1 MSIKEV
7 FVNRFINVVF
17 FTLTI
22 IFSNIAIADKIKSIN
37 IQGNQRVEKSTIKE
51 YLGLNVGDQFSQ
63 VIKSNA
69 VKSLYS
75 SLLFENVNLK
85 FNDGILDVIV
95 KETPFVS
102 KIELKGNYKIK
113 TEQLAK
119 EIYTSPGES
128 LRKAKLGSDVAKIKE
143 IYKRSGRFSAK
154 VTSRIENQENN
165 RVKVIFDIDEGPKT
179 GVKNISFVGNEN
191 YKDSELRSIIMTKE
205 SKWFRFLETNDTFD
219 PDRIEYDKHLLG
231 NFYNS
236 VGFADFRVIS
246 VTADLLPTKEGF
258 AIIYSIDEGEKY
270 NFGKITLRNKL
281 PNIKD
286 EEVLKFIDKK
296 DGQTYNNG
304 VVQRISEKISDYL
317 ARKGYPQV
325 NVTPE
330 THINRETGKVDVVIV
345 VDQADKIF
353 INNINIEGNLKTED
367 HVIRRQL
374 QISEGDVFNKEKIE
388 RGERNIRNL
397 DYFGKFALKMEPTEK
412 RDRYNVNINV
422 EEKSTAHI
430 GFDLGYN
437 TSGGPFG
444 RVSFLERNLVGTG
457 KYFNA
462 GVQVG
467 KKSIYYYTGLT
478 DPNFMDKDL
487 SLGGNLYRSEND
499 KGSGFGN
506 GEQNYSLKS
515 TGAKLSLG
523 YDITDD
529 LSHSIDYS
537 IKKDEL
543 TAPNDSIS
551 VFIQE
556 QIGKFT
562 TSSIAHTL
570 TYDRVDSA
578 VLPKNGYIV
587 SGTQELAGLGGNTKY
602 LKHEADLKAFKS
614 FKDNKYTVK
623 FSTGAGIIKGIKG
636 KKVRISDRFNL
647 GDYSLRGFAHGG
659 VGPRDVVTDEGLG
672 GQKFY
677 TVSTELNFPVGL
689 PEEFNVT
696 GAVFADAGSLWDADS
711 KASTVKGFHN
721 KKSIRASVG
730 FGVLW
735 VTRIAPIRLDW
746 GFPVKKEKFDEK
758 QVFHI
763 KFSTSL

>member
-1 MSIKEV
+1 M
-7 FVNRFINVVF
+7 NRFIKVVF
-17 FTLTI
+17 FIFTI
-22 IFSNIAIADKIKSIN
+22 IFSSVAVADKIKAIN
-37 IQGNQRVEKSTIKE
+37 INGNQRIEKSTIRE
-51 YLGLNVGDQFSQ
+51 YLGLNVGDEFSQ
-63 VIKSNA
+63 SVKSDS

-75 SLLFENVNLK
+75 SLLFENVSLR
-85 FNDGILDVIV
+85 FNNGILDVTV

-102 KIELKGNYKIK
+102 KIEFKGNYKVK
-113 TEQLAK
+113 TELLAR

-128 LRKAKLGSDVAKIKE
+128 LRKAKLRTDVTKIKE

-154 VTSRIENQENN
+154 VKSQIETQENN

-179 GVKNISFVGNEN
+179 GVKDISFVGNEN

-205 SKWFRFLETNDTFD
+205 SRWFRFLETNDTFD
-219 PDRIEYDKHLLG
+219 PDRIEFDKHLLSK
-231 NFYNS
+231 FYNS

-258 AIIYSIDEGEKY
+258 AITYSIDEGEKY
-270 NFGKITLRNKL
+270 NFGKITLHNKL
-281 PNIKD
+281 ANINDK
-286 EEVLKFIDKK
+286 EVLKFIDDK
-296 DGQTYNNG
+296 DGQTYDHG
-304 VVQRISEKISDYL
+304 AMQRVSEKISEYL
-317 ARKGYPQV
+317 AGKGYPQV
-325 NVTPE
+325 NVSPE
-330 THINRETGKVDVVIV
+330 IHTNRKTRKVDVVIV
-345 VDQADKIF
+345 VDEADKVF

-397 DYFGKFALKMEPTEK
+397 DYFGKFALKMSPTEK
-412 RDRYNVNINV
+412 KDRYDVNINV

-437 TSGGPFG
+437 TAGGPFG
-444 RVSFLERNLVGTG
+444 RISFLERNLVGTG

-462 GVQVG
+462 GVQAG
-467 KKSIYYYTGLT
+467 RKSIYYYTGLT

-487 SLGGNLYRSEND
+487 SLGGNIYRSENGR
-499 KGSGFGN
+499 GSGFAN

-515 TGAKLSLG
+515 TGARTSLG

-529 LSHSIDYS
+529 LSHSVDYS

-543 TAPNDSIS
+543 KAPSGTNS
-551 VFIQE
+551 VFIKE
-556 QIGKFT
+556 QVGRFI

-570 TYDRVDSA
+570 TYDKTDSI

-587 SGTQELAGLGGNTKY
+587 SGTQEFAGLGGNTKY

-614 FKDNKYTVK
+614 FVDNKYTVK
-623 FSTGAGIIKGIKG
+623 ISTAAGIIKGVRG
-636 KKVRISDRFNL
+636 KKVRISDRFNV

-659 VGPRDVVTDEGLG
+659 IGPRDVVTDEGLG
-672 GQKFY
+672 GQKYY

-711 KASTVKGFHN
+711 KASTSKGFYN

-735 VTRIAPIRLDW
+735 ITRIAPIRLDW
-746 GFPVKKEKFDEK
+746 GFPIKKEQFDEK
-758 QVFHI
+758 QTFHI
-763 KFSTSL
+763 KFTTSL

>member
-1 MSIKEV
+1 M
-7 FVNRFINVVF
+7 NRFIKVVF

-37 IQGNQRVEKSTIKE
+37 IKGNQRVEESTIKE
-51 YLGLNVGDQFSQ
+51 YLGLKVGDKFSQ
-63 VIKSNA
+63 AIKSNA

-85 FNDGILDVIV
+85 FNNGALDVLV
-95 KETPFVS
+95 TETPFVS
-102 KIELKGNYKIK
+102 KIEFKGNYKIK
-113 TEQLAK
+113 TEQLAR

-128 LRKAKLGSDVAKIKE
+128 LRKAKLRTDIAKIKE

-154 VTSRIENQENN
+154 VASKIEKQENN
-165 RVKVIFDIDEGPKT
+165 RVKVIFDINEGPKT

-219 PDRIEYDKHLLG
+219 PDRIEYDKHLLSS
-231 NFYNS
+231 FYNS

-258 AIIYSIDEGEKY
+258 AITYSIDEGEKY
-270 NFGKITLRNKL
+270 NFGQMTLRNKL
-281 PNIKD
+281 SNIKD
-286 EEVLKFIDKK
+286 EEVLKFLDKK
-296 DGQTYNNG
+296 DGQTYNSSA
-304 VVQRISEKISDYL
+304 VQRIAEKISEYL

-330 THINRETGKVDVVIV
+330 THINREAGKVDVVIV

-353 INNINIEGNLKTED
+353 VNNINIEGNLKTED

-467 KKSIYYYTGLT
+467 RKSIYYYTGLT

-487 SLGGNLYRSEND
+487 SLGGNLYRSENG

-537 IKKDEL
+537 IKRDEL
-543 TAPNDSIS
+543 NAPGGSS
-551 VFIQE
+551 SAFIKE
-556 QIGKFT
+556 QIGRFV

-570 TYDRVDSA
+570 TYDRTDSI

-587 SGTQELAGLGGNTKY
+587 SGTQEFAGLGGNTKY

-614 FKDNKYTVK
+614 FVDNKYTVK
-623 FSTGAGIIKGIKG
+623 FSTAAGIIKGIRN

-659 VGPRDVVTDEGLG
+659 IGPRDVATDEGLG

-711 KASTVKGFHN
+711 EASTAKGFHN

-758 QVFHI
+758 QMFHI